1 MPKFDRCASPHSG
14 QVSSIDV
21 CSTLENR
28 APWTPGFVGM
38 VRCQYATVECSYV
51 PTGNEV
57 QMAIPQADPLMT
69 LQWLHVRAN
78 PITAV
83 RRARCTPSA
92 LG

>member
-1 MPKFDRCASPHSG
+1 
-14 QVSSIDV
+14 
-21 CSTLENR
+21 
-28 APWTPGFVGM
+28 M

-78 PITAV
+78 PITA
-83 RRARCTPSA
+83 P
-92 LG
+92 